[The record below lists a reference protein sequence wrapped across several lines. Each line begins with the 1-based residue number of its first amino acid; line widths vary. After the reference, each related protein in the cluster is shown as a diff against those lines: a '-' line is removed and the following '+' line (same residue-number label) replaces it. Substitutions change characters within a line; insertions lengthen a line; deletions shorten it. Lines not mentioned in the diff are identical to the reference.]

1 MARRHCTDHATRTI
15 CLDNMGALCNRKTS
29 LCNIK
34 NALWDMGALC
44 DMRTALCDVGEL

>member
-1 MARRHCTDHATRTI
+1 MARRHCTDHANRTI
-15 CLDNMGALCNRKTS
+15 CLDNMGA

-44 DMRTALCDVGEL
+44 DMRTTLCDVGEL